1 MTIRVCVRA
10 GVVAAALG
18 FSLAAPP
25 ACASKADATAF
36 QIDPAHDGNVKLKK
50 FAAPLKLKWSKE
62 LNGTVS
68 YPLIAN
74 GMIYVT
80 TSVNPNGGYGTT
92 LYALDQRNGDV
103 VWQQAIEGTYFI
115 SNATYD
121 NGQIFVL
128 NFDGQLSAFDATT
141 GAPGVSVHLGD
152 EYDDSGAPV
161 ASHGKVYADE
171 EYALYA
177 IDEKNGN
184 LAWTQTGAG
193 WSLPIVSG
201 SNIFTAN
208 EPHHRRYSKKG
219 DILWNQET
227 GSTGGAAA
235 YYNGRIYS
243 PGGAVLD
250 GDTGDIV
257 ATLGAIGL
265 PAAFWSDASQ
275 TDYRM
280 GVSDGKLSS
289 VKAQNGKAAWSFT
302 GDAQLITQPVVIND
316 MVAVGSSAGT
326 LYLLDAASGDV
337 LWSEKVAAGI
347 SHEQQGCCTQPWTA
361 IAAGDGELAVPGGD
375 TISVYS
381 PAKKK

>member
-1 MTIRVCVRA
+1 MTIGVCVRA

-18 FSLAAPP
+18 FSLAASP
-25 ACASKADATAF
+25 ACASGADATAF
-36 QIDPAHDGNVKLKK
+36 QIDPAHDGNIKLRN

-74 GMIYVT
+74 GMVYVT
-80 TSVNPNGGYGTT
+80 TSVNPNGGYGTS
-92 LYALDQRNGDV
+92 LYALDQRKGDV

-152 EYDDSGAPV
+152 EYDDSSAPV
-161 ASHGKVYADE
+161 ASHGRVYADE

-177 IDEKNGN
+177 IDETTGN
-184 LAWTQTGAG
+184 QAWAQTGAG
-193 WSLPIVSG
+193 WSLPIASG
-201 SNIFTAN
+201 ANIFTAN
-208 EPHHRRYSKKG
+208 EPHHRRYSKQG
-219 DILWNQET
+219 NILWNQET
-227 GSTGGAAA
+227 GGTGGPAA

-250 GDTGDIV
+250 GATGNIV
-257 ATLGAIGL
+257 TTLSAIGL
-265 PAAFWSDASQ
+265 PAAFWSDASLK
-275 TDYRM
+275 DYRI
-280 GVSDGKLSS
+280 GVSGGTLAS
-289 VKAQNGKAAWSFT
+289 VKAQNGKTAWSFT
-302 GDAQLITQPVVIND
+302 GDAQFITQPVVIND
-316 MVAVGSSAGT
+316 MVAVGSAAGT
-326 LYLLDAASGDV
+326 LYLLDAASGGV

-361 IAAGDGELAVPGGD
+361 IAAGHGELVVPGGD

-381 PAKKK
+381 PKKN